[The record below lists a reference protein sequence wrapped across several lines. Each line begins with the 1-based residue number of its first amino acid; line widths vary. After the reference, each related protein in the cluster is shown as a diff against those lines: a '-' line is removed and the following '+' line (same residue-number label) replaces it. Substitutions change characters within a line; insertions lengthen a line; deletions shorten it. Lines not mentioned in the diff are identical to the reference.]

1 MTIGAHYPTCIWLK
15 HSAIR
20 KQTDNKITESERKGI
35 VYAVSAFC
43 EAGFDLLEVGFDLG
57 LETGLAF
64 AAFGFTAAD
73 FAAAYHGSVSNDT
86 SSQQAIRTFF
96 ASVFLL
102 VVFLA
107 GAAAFGFFA
116 GADFAAEAFFAGA
129 AFFVAL
135 VLAGLAGAAFFAGL
149 AAGLVAVFAFASAG
163 LAFYC
168 TYSQHGKN

>member
-1 MTIGAHYPTCIWLK
+1 MTIGAHYPTCIWPK
-15 HSAIR
+15 RSAIR
-20 KQTDNKITESERKGI
+20 KQTDNKITESERKGN

-43 EAGFDLLEVGFDLG
+43 DAGFDLVEAGFDLG
-57 LETGLAF
+57 LEAGLAF
-64 AAFGFTAAD
+64 AAFGFAAAD
-73 FAAAYHGSVSNDT
+73 FAAAYRRPVSNDT
-86 SSQQAIRTFF
+86 SSHQAMHTFF

-116 GADFAAEAFFAGA
+116 GAAFAAGAFFAGA

-163 LAFYC
+163 LAFYHI
-168 TYSQHGKN
+168 YNQRDKN